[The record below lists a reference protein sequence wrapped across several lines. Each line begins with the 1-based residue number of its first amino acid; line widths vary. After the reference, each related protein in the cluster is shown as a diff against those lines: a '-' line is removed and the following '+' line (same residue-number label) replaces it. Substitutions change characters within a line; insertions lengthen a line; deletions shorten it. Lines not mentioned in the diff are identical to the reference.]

1 MKKIVTF
8 LFAFAMSLPLWCGET
23 GLFTYE
29 GGFFI
34 KDGNIWKE
42 YRPKDKPG
50 IWNTYSQYG
59 EEANYYNIRNNTI
72 TLAIPKTSN
81 NNFYKRENG
90 DWRIIYTTRV
100 IYSYFKDSS
109 VGLFCFETGYY
120 VRDKKKWRLYLP
132 DKKEGLWTDFDQ
144 YDEDDKFFYLK
155 MTLLKSVYL
164 NVQTSIVFFGIK
176 ITRNGKPII
185 PSQRYMTRYRKPQ

>member
-90 DWRIIYTTRV
+90 EWRIIYTTRV

-132 DKKEGLWTDFDQ
+132 DKKKVYGLILTNMM
-144 YDEDDKFFYLK
+144 K
-155 MTLLKSVYL
+155 MINS
-164 NVQTSIVFFGIK
+164 SI
-176 ITRNGKPII
+176 
-185 PSQRYMTRYRKPQ
+185 

>member
-1 MKKIVTF
+1 MEIFGKNIAPKIN
-8 LFAFAMSLPLWCGET
+8 LE
-23 GLFTYE
+23 
-29 GGFFI
+29 
-34 KDGNIWKE
+34 
-42 YRPKDKPG
+42 
-50 IWNTYSQYG
+50 YG

-90 DWRIIYTTRV
+90 EWRIIYTTRV

-155 MTLLKSVYL
+155 NDSAKVCVPKRADL
-164 NVQTSIVFFGIK
+164 NCFLWNKNNEKWEANYSITEIYDK
-176 ITRNGKPII
+176 I
-185 PSQRYMTRYRKPQ
+185 

>member
-90 DWRIIYTTRV
+90 EWRIIYTTRV

-120 VRDKKKWRLYLP
+120 VRDKKKWRLYLR
-132 DKKEGLWTDFDQ
+132 DKKEGLWTDFVL
-144 YDEDDKFFYLK
+144 YDVDDKFFYLK
-155 MTLLKSVYL
+155 NDSAKVCVPKRADL
-164 NVQTSIVFFGIK
+164 NCFLWNKNNEKWEANYSITEIYDK
-176 ITRNGKPII
+176 I
-185 PSQRYMTRYRKPQ
+185 